1 MSSRDDLR
9 EAAAALDGSVVVC
22 GVGSYADAVAGV
34 ATSDSRVLKVPE
46 LATAIGPSTDGV
58 GPATDGVESPAAVV
72 IAVDPSGSSTGA
84 ERSIGAE
91 SSTGAI
97 EDIDTALEAVDAT
110 GAFTVAVVPGR
121 GATADD
127 VSALGDRVD
136 AVLLAGDGS
145 GSADTAAVADTA
157 AAADTDTA
165 AVADAVADA
174 VRTFLAVVQE
184 PGFVNL
190 DLTDAETVLSSGTAA
205 LGVGSGARDAPS
217 VAVDDAFASM
227 SADVDPADASAVLV
241 DVVVD
246 PVTSIAAATDAV
258 AAVRERIG
266 ADANVIWGGA
276 VDDSAGTELTVRIV
290 VADVR
295 HAPVLAAGDPCPR
308 CDAPLSAYAF
318 GASETL
324 SCDACGYSGIS
335 VRRD

>member
-1 MSSRDDLR
+1 MPPRDDLR
-9 EAAAALDGSVVVC
+9 EAAAELEGSVVVC
-22 GVGSYADAVAGV
+22 GVGDYADTVAAVAS
-34 ATSDSRVLKVPE
+34 SDSRFVGMSEFV
-46 LATAIGPSTDGV
+46 AAVGPSTAAVDEASAVGGEAGV
-58 GPATDGVESPAAVV
+58 GSPAAVV

-84 ERSIGAE
+84 EPP
-91 SSTGAI
+91 I
-97 EDIDTALEAVDAT
+97 EAVEEADAVLEAIDAT
-110 GAFTVAVVPGR
+110 GAFTVAVVPGC
-121 GATADD
+121 GASADD
-127 VSALGDRVD
+127 LSALGERVD

-145 GSADTAAVADTA
+145 ESVDAGAV
-157 AAADTDTA
+157 TD
-165 AVADAVADA
+165 ADAVADA
-174 VRTFLAVVQE
+174 IRTFLAVVQE

-217 VAVDDAFASM
+217 VAVDDAFS
-227 SADVDPADASAVLV
+227 SLPTDVDPTDASAVLV

-246 PVTSIAAATDAV
+246 PVTSIAAATDAI

-266 ADANVIWGGA
+266 VDANVIWGGA
-276 VDDSAGTELTVRIV
+276 VDESAAAELTVRVV

-295 HAPVLAAGDPCPR
+295 HAPVLDAGDPCPR

-335 VRRD
+335 MRRD